1 MARRLV
7 SDASRRNR
15 GRCGARVA
23 DSQLCPSARRA
34 WMNPLGLAGGLA
46 RRVPGA
52 QLGGGRPGCG
62 PSCTPEDPETPLVD
76 PGGGVGASSTRSRG
90 SVARVIHTEPW
101 IGGARHARG
110 GADLSPRV
118 IATARRARD
127 QGSGIRVQGARAMTS
142 AGARAMTSA
151 GAPGDDERGGAG
163 DDERGSAGDDKR
175 GRAPTMTSAGAPVCW
190 GSARQ
195 SPRAR
200 TYLSDRPHS
209 TGIERGS
216 ARACTPGPTPPGRA
230 GGLWPDPDS
239 LRPSLRTTCRP
250 GSRTAPRC
258 PWSPRPR

>member
-1 MARRLV
+1 MGRLGTL
-7 SDASRRNR
+7 STGFRLPLRRNR

-62 PSCTPEDPETPLVD
+62 PSCTPEDPETPLVA
-76 PGGGVGASSTRSRG
+76 PGGGVGASCTRSRG
-90 SVARVIHTEPW
+90 SVARVMHAEAR
-101 IGGARHARG
+101 IGPAGNGDRPPG
-110 GADLSPRV
+110 QGSGV
-118 IATARRARD
+118 RD
-127 QGSGIRVQGARAMTS
+127 QGSGGA
-142 AGARAMTSA
+142 
-151 GAPGDDERGGAG
+151 GDDERGGAG
-163 DDERGSAGDDKR
+163 DDERGGADDDKRGGAGDDKR
-175 GRAPTMTSAGAPVCW
+175 GGAGDDKRGGAGDDERGRAGLLGLRPAGP
-190 GSARQ
+190 S
-195 SPRAR
+195 S
-200 TYLSDRPHS
+200 TYLLSDRPPA

-230 GGLWPDPDS
+230 GGLWPGPDS
-239 LRPSLRTTCRP
+239 LRLSLRTTCRP